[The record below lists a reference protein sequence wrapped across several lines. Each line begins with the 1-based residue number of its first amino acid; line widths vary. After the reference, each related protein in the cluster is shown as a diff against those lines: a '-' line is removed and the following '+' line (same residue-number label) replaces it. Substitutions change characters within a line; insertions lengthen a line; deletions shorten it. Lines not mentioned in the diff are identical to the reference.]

1 MTQENSMA
9 TASNARQTNDA
20 GSTDE
25 RRRDGQRT
33 VTPTRT
39 RKRPQAAPRGAARR
53 GERGDGRASGNG
65 PVTPSRGEE
74 AAKPLWEDDRGEM
87 PPEEWS

>member
-1 MTQENSMA
+1 MA

-20 GSTDE
+20 GATDE

-39 RKRPQAAPRGAARR
+39 RKRPHAATPRDGARR
-53 GERGDGRASGNG
+53 GERGDGRSSGNG
-65 PVTPSRGEE
+65 PVTPSRGED

>member
-1 MTQENSMA
+1 MA
-9 TASNARQTNDA
+9 TASNARQTSDA

-25 RRRDGQRT
+25 GRRSGQRT

-39 RKRPQAAPRGAARR
+39 RKRPQAAGPRDDARR
-53 GERGDGRASGNG
+53 VGRGDGRASGNG

-74 AAKPLWEDDRGEM
+74 AGKPLWEDDRGEM

>member
-1 MTQENSMA
+1 MA

-39 RKRPQAAPRGAARR
+39 RTRTRPQAAATRDGVRR
-53 GERGDGRASGNG
+53 GEHGGGRASGNG

-74 AAKPLWEDDRGEM
+74 AGKPLWEDDSGEM

>member
-1 MTQENSMA
+1 MA

-20 GSTDE
+20 GATDE
-25 RRRDGQRT
+25 RRRNGQRT

-39 RKRPQAAPRGAARR
+39 RARPAASRDGARQAGRGN
-53 GERGDGRASGNG
+53 DSGNG

-74 AAKPLWEDDRGEM
+74 EARKPLWEDDSGEM

>member
-1 MTQENSMA
+1 MNA
-9 TASNARQTNDA
+9 ASNARQANDA
-20 GSTDE
+20 GATDT

-39 RKRPQAAPRGAARR
+39 RARATTATSRDTRRSTARGASGPVAARD
-53 GERGDGRASGNG
+53 GDGKG
-65 PVTPSRGEE
+65 
-74 AAKPLWEDDRGEM
+74 KPLWEDDSGAT

>member
-1 MTQENSMA
+1 MA

-39 RKRPQAAPRGAARR
+39 RLRGPAAVSQVGSRR
-53 GERGDGRASGNG
+53 AERGGSDGNG
-65 PVTPSRGEE
+65 PVTPTSAEE
-74 AAKPLWEDDRGEM
+74 AGKPLWEDDSGEM

>member
-1 MTQENSMA
+1 MA
-9 TASNARQTNDA
+9 TASNPRQTNDA
-20 GSTDE
+20 GTTDE

-39 RKRPQAAPRGAARR
+39 RTRPRAATTRDGARR
-53 GERGDGRASGNG
+53 GERGDTRASGNG

-74 AAKPLWEDDRGEM
+74 TAKPLWEDDRGEM